1 MTTTIPNTTKPN
13 TTIPL
18 TTKPLTTKPLTTNP
32 LMTNTNTTKP
42 FTTTPSLTKCNGGTP
57 PKYTSLRKDNIDKIK
72 LYYNKLLDEYTKA
85 YTEYST
91 NKNSTIVSDR
101 EDAEA
106 ILKPRAEAYN
116 TQIINLSKELI
127 ESVDKDT
134 DLILQQKTEL
144 EEKQQTIDTL
154 LNNIKM
160 LKVSQRD
167 STISEQA
174 RNDSL
179 TITKTGS
186 DELQFTSHMY
196 MAFNILLVI
205 LVIGFIIY
213 LVYSNGDTMSNTNQ
227 NSINSI
233 YKNIKTNN

>member
-1 MTTTIPNTTKPN
+1 MTSTMPTTTKPTTTKPN
-13 TTIPL
+13 TP
-18 TTKPLTTKPLTTNP
+18 TTFTTN
-32 LMTNTNTTKP
+32 P
-42 FTTTPSLTKCNGGTP
+42 FTTTPSLKKCNGGTP
-57 PKYTSLRKDNIDKIK
+57 PNYSSLRKDNIDKIK
-72 LYYNKLLDEYTKA
+72 LYYNKLLDEYTKS

-154 LNNIKM
+154 LNNTKM

-179 TITKTGS
+179 NITKTGS

-205 LVIGFIIY
+205 LVVGFIIY
-213 LVYSNGDTMSNTNQ
+213 LVYSNVDTMSNNNQ

>member
-1 MTTTIPNTTKPN
+1 MTSTMPTTTKPTTTKPN
-13 TTIPL
+13 TP
-18 TTKPLTTKPLTTNP
+18 TTFTTN
-32 LMTNTNTTKP
+32 P
-42 FTTTPSLTKCNGGTP
+42 FTTTPSLKKCNGGTP
-57 PKYTSLRKDNIDKIK
+57 PNYSSLRKDNIDKIK

-154 LNNIKM
+154 LNNTKM

-179 TITKTGS
+179 NITKTGS

-205 LVIGFIIY
+205 LVVGFIIY
-213 LVYSNGDTMSNTNQ
+213 LVYSNVDTMSNNNQ

-233 YKNIKTNN
+233 YKNIKTYN

>member
-13 TTIPL
+13 TTM
-18 TTKPLTTKPLTTNP
+18 PLTTKPLTTNP

-213 LVYSNGDTMSNTNQ
+213 LVYSNGNTMSNTNQ

>member
-1 MTTTIPNTTKPN
+1 MTSTMPTTTKPTTTKPN
-13 TTIPL
+13 TP
-18 TTKPLTTKPLTTNP
+18 TTFTTN
-32 LMTNTNTTKP
+32 P
-42 FTTTPSLTKCNGGTP
+42 FTTTPSLKKCNGGTP
-57 PKYTSLRKDNIDKIK
+57 PNYSSLRKDNIDKIK
-72 LYYNKLLDEYTKA
+72 LYYNKLLDEYTKS

-154 LNNIKM
+154 LNNTKM

-179 TITKTGS
+179 NITKTGS